1 MLEVAKGPV
10 TNPGMAPIFQ
20 NRQAITRK
28 CKVFIDV
35 NIKMPAMTGGKVFI
49 NTFRDLVTEWYQLIH
64 DNIDDSFVILNYLG
78 KDAEEKDALMD
89 PSQLGKNIMVMRK
102 YFGNLRP
109 MTKEGYAHLNL
120 RVTFDQE
127 PLEETVHDMHTISQ
141 GKAQVYL
148 TPLQAANTEKIRW
161 LHPTHRAQCLHDYE
175 KLVNKALSHL
185 HNGTVQM
192 QGYWKTQDPDPLK
205 VALIW
210 KPIYNGMTKEKCAKE
225 VDGVE
230 AVWAIHVIAKKSD
243 VHSVTGAMDFI
254 LSLPSYTAVNKLG
267 TAMVPQ
273 YQRNS
278 GMAAKLKL
286 LKVIKKQKYFQDRI
300 YMATLDGALGLDL
313 VNLKGQMLRKFVMDT
328 KRNDTNTD
336 LFLDCNPSWD
346 EMSFTVSYSKK
357 FTKEASF
364 KSSNIAAYAFH
375 AFGDMGLQWFS
386 PNMAVV
392 KTMGW
397 VFGFHKSVWVYM
409 KKMILQILTSIGN
422 LTIKDFLRHI
432 LA

>member
-1 MLEVAKGPV
+1 M
-10 TNPGMAPIFQ
+10 IQ
-20 NRQAITRK
+20 
-28 CKVFIDV
+28 
-35 NIKMPAMTGGKVFI
+35 
-49 NTFRDLVTEWYQLIH
+49 
-64 DNIDDSFVILNYLG
+64 
-78 KDAEEKDALMD
+78 
-89 PSQLGKNIMVMRK
+89 K

-109 MTKEGYAHLNL
+109 MMKEGYTYLNL
-120 RVTFDQE
+120 QVTFDQE

-148 TPLQAANTEKIRW
+148 APLQAANTEKIGW
-161 LHPTHRAQCLHDYE
+161 LHPTHHAQCLRDYE
-175 KLVNKALSHL
+175 KFVNEALSHL
-185 HNGTVQM
+185 HNGMVQM
-192 QGYWKTQDPDPLK
+192 QGYWKTQDPDPPK

-210 KPIYNGMTKEKCAKE
+210 KLIYDGMTKEEHAKE
-225 VDGVE
+225 ADGAE
-230 AVWAIHVIAKKSD
+230 AVWVIHIIAKKSN
-243 VHSVTGAMDFI
+243 VRSVTGAMDFI

-273 YQRNS
+273 YQWNS

-286 LKVIKKQKYFQDRI
+286 LKVIKKQKYFQDWI
-300 YMATLDGALGLDL
+300 YTATLDGALGLDL

-328 KRNDTNTD
+328 KCDDTNTD

-364 KSSNIAAYAFH
+364 KSSNIAAYAFC
-375 AFGDMGLQWFS
+375 AFGDVGLQWFS

-397 VFGFHKSVWVYM
+397 DEEKNWPITANECLLDKILKIPTPDSALGQMFDFSEM
-409 KKMILQILTSIGN
+409 ELDSAKKGAEAARPSCSSPPDDDTASKGSDAFSQLSTFSRFYNPDGTERMAT
-422 LTIKDFLRHI
+422 D
-432 LA
+432 